1 MVFLNIFIKYSFS
14 ETLLNVKESDMGNSK
29 IIINISDLPEYARA
43 ELLDF
48 YEFLRA
54 KHKTCSKMDYDQKS
68 FPLSRFVSYPI
79 KVDKIKR
86 FSRDELHER

>member
-1 MVFLNIFIKYSFS
+1 MIDIT
-14 ETLLNVKESDMGNSK
+14 TLRESVRGKKVLIDSN
-29 IIINISDLPEYARA
+29 IIIYLTEETEPYYRLSW
-43 ELLDF
+43 ELF
-48 YEFLRA
+48 SI
-54 KHKTCSKMDYDQKS
+54 HKTCSKMDFDQKS